1 MSPTLAGWS
10 RSPLTFVTRPSR
22 TCTRSPQPTP
32 QYGHIVARQTSGST
46 PPPASRGRMR
56 LLLEDCDDRVPP
68 PEVVRPRDELVA
80 AAKPGERHV
89 EDAPDRAAQAVG
101 PR

>member
-56 LLLEDCDDRVPP
+56 LLLEECDDRGPP
-68 PEVVRPRDELVA
+68 LVVFGPHVAVVAPSWSGELPFA
-80 AAKPGERHV
+80 Y
-89 EDAPDRAAQAVG
+89 APDRRVRAG
-101 PR
+101 